1 MLVNG
6 EDLSARYSPTRA
18 KIYRRLLAGRQPWT
32 VTELHEALA
41 DEAISTEAARATL
54 YVLLGERLV
63 EPVKGERALTVILN
77 DAGTDYLRR
86 VLKGWDRRC
95 EEAQP

>member
-1 MLVNG
+1 MATS
-6 EDLSARYSPTRA
+6 EDLSARYSPARA

-32 VTELHEALA
+32 VKELHEELA
-41 DEAISTEAARATL
+41 DESISAEAARATL

-86 VLKGWDRRC
+86 VLKGWAHR

>member
-1 MLVNG
+1 MATS
-6 EDLSARYSPTRA
+6 EDLSARYSPARA

-32 VTELHEALA
+32 VKQLHEELA
-41 DEAISTEAARATL
+41 DESISAEAARATL
-54 YVLLGERLV
+54 HVLLGERLV

-86 VLKGWDRRC
+86 VLKGWTRH

>member
-1 MLVNG
+1 MTTS

-18 KIYRRLLAGRQPWT
+18 KIYRRLLAGRRPWT
-32 VTELHEALA
+32 VRQLHEELA
-41 DEAISTEAARATL
+41 DESISAEAARATL

-86 VLKGWDRRC
+86 VLKGWARH